1 MVTTR
6 VAIFDEWWPVRYDK
20 NHPVPDLDEPSQWSK
35 FMDSPQ
41 LSAPETGVDGKR
53 YVQVCDSRVLD
64 ELQRMDRFQTCPICR
79 SRVTLRKTWVEG
91 ERIYVCLSCGYW
103 AGIGFRDWNSH
114 FHADPLRGVI
124 GRYSPV
130 YPLDQA
136 QTDYLVTHLRRTPN
150 DLTKISPRRAETFVM
165 DLLSDYLG
173 CEVRPLGGVK
183 DGGIDGYIL
192 KGEKMKC
199 IVQIKWRQSEQGAE
213 GVSVVREV
221 AGTLLARN
229 VPNGILVSTR
239 SRYSRDAKSEAQHIS
254 SRHVEGMGKLD
265 LQLFDYQNI
274 LDMLEL
280 SSVKL
285 TQHMEIEDWFTVPDE
300 ICVFD
305 GAAMLSE
312 DFVAH
317 MKGVA

>member
-1 MVTTR
+1 MD
-6 VAIFDEWWPVRYDK
+6 AP
-20 NHPVPDLDEPSQWSK
+20 HLSEPNRG
-35 FMDSPQ
+35 P
-41 LSAPETGVDGKR
+41 DGKH
-53 YVQVCDSRVLD
+53 YFQVHDSRVLD
-64 ELQRMDRFQTCPICR
+64 ELQRIDKFKTCPICR
-79 SRVTLRKTWVEG
+79 GRVTLRITWVED
-91 ERIYVCLSCGYW
+91 EKIYVCLSCGYW

-114 FHADPLRGVI
+114 LHAEPLRGVI
-124 GRYSPV
+124 GRYSLLQ
-130 YPLDQA
+130 PLDLA
-136 QTDYLVTHLRRTPN
+136 QTNYLVTHLRRTPK
-150 DLTKISPRRAETFVM
+150 DLTKISPKRAETFVM

-192 KGEKMKC
+192 KGETMKC
-199 IVQIKWRQSEQGAE
+199 IVQVKWRQSEKGAE

-239 SRYSRDAKSEAQHIS
+239 SRYSRDAKSEAQLVS
-254 SRHVEGMGKLD
+254 SRHVGGVGKLD

-274 LDMLEL
+274 IDMLEL

-285 TQHMEIEDWFTVPDE
+285 TNDMKIEDWFTVSDE

-305 GAAMLSE
+305 GAALLSE
-312 DFVAH
+312 DFVNY
-317 MKGVA
+317 MNGTG

>member
-1 MVTTR
+1 MTSTR
-6 VAIFDEWWPVRYDK
+6 IAIFDEWWPVKYDK
-20 NHPVPDLDEPSQWSK
+20 NHPVPTSDEPSQWSK
-35 FMDSPQ
+35 FMDSPR
-41 LSAPETGVDGKR
+41 LSEPSGASDGKR
-53 YVQVCDSRVLD
+53 YFQVCDSRVLD
-64 ELQRMDRFQTCPICR
+64 ELQRIDKFQTCPICR
-79 SRVTLRKTWVEG
+79 SGVTLRNTRVEG
-91 ERIYVCLSCGYW
+91 EKIYVCLSCGYW
-103 AGIGFRDWNSH
+103 AGIGFREWN
-114 FHADPLRGVI
+114 FNLHAEPLRGVV

-130 YPLDQA
+130 HPLNQA
-136 QTDYLVTHLRRTPN
+136 QTEYLVTHLRRRPK
-150 DLTKISPRRAETFVM
+150 DLTKISPKRAETFVM

-192 KGEKMKC
+192 KGEKLGC
-199 IVQIKWRQSEQGAE
+199 IVQVKWRQSEEGAE

-239 SRYSRDAKSEAQHIS
+239 SRYSRDAKSEAQLVS
-254 SRHVEGMGKLD
+254 SRHVDGIGKLD

-274 LDMLEL
+274 IDMLEL
-280 SSVKL
+280 SSTKL
-285 TQHMEIEDWFTVPDE
+285 TQNMKVEDWFTVSDE

-312 DFVAH
+312 DFVEH
-317 MKGVA
+317 MKGAA